1 MAKRVM
7 RSNRRTQRRRGSQL
21 KQRKKRSKL
30 LKRTLKR
37 TLKRRNSFRKK
48 NTYKRRKTNMKRGG
62 RSRTLTEVEV
72 REKKEKMNDHYA
84 QLIEDNLRGGPEGG
98 GAISGGLSHAINQL
112 NNNGNNIYVTR
123 GHDHICRVVKV
134 LMGKIHFHP
143 NSTCKSFSKWRRG
156 FDRIF
161 ENTASSSVRKITM
174 NVNNLLSGYGFSKSV
189 EIDGINDDGYTFYK
203 I

>member
-37 TLKRRNSFRKK
+37 RNSFRKK

-62 RSRTLTEVEV
+62 RPRTLTEV
-72 REKKEKMNDHYA
+72 NDHYA
-84 QLIEDNLRGGPEGG
+84 KLIGDNLQAGPEGG

-123 GHDHICRVVKV
+123 GHDHICKVDKV